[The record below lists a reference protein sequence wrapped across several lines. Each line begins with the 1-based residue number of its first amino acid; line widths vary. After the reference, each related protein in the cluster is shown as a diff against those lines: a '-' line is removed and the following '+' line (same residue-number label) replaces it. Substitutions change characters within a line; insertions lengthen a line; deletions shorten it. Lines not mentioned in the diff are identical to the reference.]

1 MTCMYI
7 CTLTVHTYVYPPHTL
22 SHIRKQ
28 MCKAR
33 ITIETIEVT
42 FYKAIKHTFVYRNVC
57 EGALSINSK
66 LSMYFI
72 VYVRVFPSPSLLPSP
87 TLPSSLLSPPSL
99 SFPYTSP
106 SLPQV
111 KESLSFPYT
120 SPSFSLLLLHLSLSL
135 SPSPTP
141 LPLSPPL
148 SPSPTPFPLSLLP
161 LHPSLSLLTSLS
173 VHVYTHKHTLT
184 YKFSS
189 SRTGINPRSRK
200 DILTVTKS

>member
-1 MTCMYI
+1 
-7 CTLTVHTYVYPPHTL
+7 
-22 SHIRKQ
+22 

-99 SFPYTSP
+99 SL
-106 SLPQV
+106 LPLHL
-111 KESLSFPYT
+111 SLSPT
-120 SPSFSLLLLHLSLSL
+120 SKIVSLLPLHLSLSL
-135 SPSPTP
+135 SPCPTP
-141 LPLSPPL
+141 LPLSLHPL
-148 SPSPTPFPLSLLP
+148 HLSLFLSFP
-161 LHPSLSLLTSLS
+161 YTPPSLSLLLCL
-173 VHVYTHKHTLT
+173 YMCIHTN
-184 YKFSS
+184 
-189 SRTGINPRSRK
+189 IH
-200 DILTVTKS
+200 